1 MHPDPSLNKAI
12 DFRNRWLHPIPVMMI
27 PRQAKR
33 FWLFLIRL
41 QREMGYDDCMGMAA
55 QIAFYTMLGLF
66 PFMIFLLS
74 LIGNLPVAE
83 RLQPLVLTALQEQMP
98 LEAADFVATTVMNL
112 LPDRNQGLLSFGLL
126 ASLWGASMAV
136 GAMITTI
143 NRAYNIHQRRN
154 IAVQKV
160 LSIVLVLVL
169 SGMWLSS
176 MTITLVGFRLT
187 QQIFEFLGIASENNT
202 FWTSIRLPMAF
213 SLNVLALSIL
223 YYIAPEAKQ
232 KFRWILPGAIS
243 AGILW
248 MGASQCFR
256 YFLSHFGQYN
266 KTYGSLAALV
276 ILMVWLWLS
285 GLVFLLG
292 AEINALMKRSEELEP
307 PRYLR
312 PLRRTVRA
320 DNKE

>member
-1 MHPDPSLNKAI
+1 MTIKRH
-12 DFRNRWLHPIPVMMI
+12 V
-27 PRQAKR
+27 KR
-33 FWLFLIRL
+33 FWYFLIRL

-74 LIGNLPVAE
+74 LIGNLPLGQA
-83 RLQPLVLTALQEQMP
+83 LQPMVLDALKEQMP
-98 LEAADFVATTVMNL
+98 LEAANFVTNTVVNL

-136 GAMITTI
+136 GVLITTI

-154 IAVQKV
+154 IAIQKV
-160 LSIVLVLVL
+160 MSIILVLVL

-176 MTITLVGFRLT
+176 MTIILVGPHFT
-187 QQIFEFLGIASENNT
+187 QQIFEFLGIASETNT

-213 SLNVLALSIL
+213 GLNLLALSIL

-232 KFRWILPGAIS
+232 KFRWILPGAVT
-243 AGILW
+243 AAVLW
-248 MGASQCFR
+248 MGASQGFR
-256 YFLSHFGQYN
+256 YFLSNFGQYN
-266 KTYGSLAALV
+266 KTYGSLAAVV

-292 AEINALMKRSEELEP
+292 AEINALMKRMEELEP
-307 PRYLR
+307 PHHVRL
-312 PLRRTVRA
+312 LRRPKKPEK
-320 DNKE
+320 DI